1 VSAEMRQGKRRIRMA
16 MTFWNIEF
24 ILSANIFC
32 CNVCFGSMEYE
43 LGRRKLD
50 S

>member
-1 VSAEMRQGKRRIRMA
+1 MRQGKRKIRMA
-16 MTFWNIEF
+16 MTFWNIDF
-24 ILSANIFC
+24 ILSASNIFC